1 MQQPSPSSCA
11 GADDFD
17 LVFPPDLCFF
27 PELDGDDDGF
37 AAEQAACMEGQQQR
51 AVAAETQ
58 VGEEKLVM
66 GYDGRRFEF
75 DSVQPHK
82 VETILSLLHGQEP
95 AAPSESAR
103 PYLTYL
109 VPPIVVP
116 PNFDRPAAL
125 MRYRAK
131 KRRKSLRAVVKADY
145 SCRRDVAL
153 RMERTRRRFVPSAKS
168 SGSESLT
175 LCGRCGKRSD
185 ATPKMRRGPGGS
197 RTLCNACG
205 LMWDKTGRLRG
216 TENEPC
222 GGGRWC
228 VRSRGV

>member
-1 MQQPSPSSCA
+1 MDQLPQ
-11 GADDFD
+11 
-17 LVFPPDLCFF
+17 
-27 PELDGDDDGF
+27 
-37 AAEQAACMEGQQQR
+37 

-58 VGEEKLVM
+58 VGEEKPVM
-66 GYDGRRFEF
+66 GYDGGRFEF

-95 AAPSESAR
+95 AAPAESAR
-103 PYLTYL
+103 PPYLTYL

-116 PNFDRPAAL
+116 PDFDRPAAL
-125 MRYRAK
+125 TRYRAK

-153 RMERTRRRFVPSAKS
+153 RMERTRGRFVPSAKS
-168 SGSESLT
+168 PGSEPLT
-175 LCGRCGKRSD
+175 LCGSCGRRSD

-205 LMWDKTGRLRG
+205 LMWDKTGKLRG
-216 TENEPC
+216 MENEPC
-222 GGGRWC
+222 GG